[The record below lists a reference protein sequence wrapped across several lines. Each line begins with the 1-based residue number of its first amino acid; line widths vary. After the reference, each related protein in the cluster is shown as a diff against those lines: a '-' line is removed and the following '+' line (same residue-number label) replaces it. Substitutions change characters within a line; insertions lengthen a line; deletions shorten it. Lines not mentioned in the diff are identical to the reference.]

1 MINEQRKIGFDD
13 LGIRANSVDLQLYA
27 PNAYK
32 FIYLGQFFF
41 QIQLKN
47 IMVTFYCMDL
57 KGN

>member
-41 QIQLKN
+41 SNSVEEHYGNILLYGLKR
-47 IMVTFYCMDL
+47 
-57 KGN
+57 